1 MIFQYYNK
9 TITLNDNNNY
19 DNNNNTEIMASVLY
33 NKLFSKV
40 EVASSG
46 GYQYTLKQ

>member
-9 TITLNDNNNY
+9 TITLNDNNY

-33 NKLFSKV
+33 NNYSAK
-40 EVASSG
+40 
-46 GYQYTLKQ
+46 